1 MADNAFILEQTPE
14 IALGEARY
22 PVEIEIMERCAEVLA
37 LGEDGAP
44 AQSGL
49 KTLQTQ
55 FLEQAT
61 IITDRETPFG
71 IVIAEKL
78 RCGATPPA
86 A

>member
-1 MADNAFILEQTPE
+1 
-14 IALGEARY
+14 
-22 PVEIEIMERCAEVLA
+22 MEGRAEVLA

-55 FLEQAT
+55 FLEQAM

-71 IVIAEKL
+71 VVIAEEL
-78 RCGATPPA
+78 RCGTAPA
-86 A
+86 AA

>member
-1 MADNAFILEQTPE
+1 M
-14 IALGEARY
+14 IALGETRN
-22 PVEIEIMERCAEVLA
+22 PVEIEIMEGRAEVLA

-55 FLEQAT
+55 FLKQAM

-71 IVIAEKL
+71 IVIVEKL
-78 RCGATPPA
+78 RCGTAPA
-86 A
+86 AS